1 VTAALAVP
9 QPLAFRPRRVLH
21 RGPGPALSFKVRYVR
36 TAAGA
41 RRYGVPIGSPI
52 PTGRRVATRQRSGG
66 GIEVRLTPVQR
77 DVAERHFGGDGSER
91 GASHTG
97 GNRLDVPNPARAVE
111 VLDRMLN
118 DPESDIPPGR
128 RRAMRALRD
137 KIAGAAPEQ
146 GEQGEQAEPA
156 PQPPRM
162 TPEELVRDWQERV
175 EMSKAER
182 RAVYNY
188 TGNSYIGI
196 NTYLRDGRQPGS
208 YFSDFETEVAAM
220 ESLAD
225 RYEMPTAATVY
236 RRVSDDA
243 IPAGAQPGSVFTE
256 AGFSSTST
264 SADAAEHASY
274 QGRPIVME
282 IDVPR
287 GSHAINVNG
296 TGVGI
301 SAENEIIL
309 PPGSRFV
316 VESDE
321 MRGSERWL
329 KMTALP
335 PTS

>member
-1 VTAALAVP
+1 M
-9 QPLAFRPRRVLH
+9 
-21 RGPGPALSFKVRYVR
+21 S
-36 TAAGA
+36 
-41 RRYGVPIGSPI
+41 
-52 PTGRRVATRQRSGG
+52 
-66 GIEVRLTPVQR
+66 
-77 DVAERHFGGDGSER
+77 
-91 GASHTG
+91 
-97 GNRLDVPNPARAVE
+97 
-111 VLDRMLN
+111 
-118 DPESDIPPGR
+118 
-128 RRAMRALRD
+128 
-137 KIAGAAPEQ
+137 
-146 GEQGEQAEPA
+146 
-156 PQPPRM
+156 
-162 TPEELVRDWQERV
+162 PEELVEDWQQRV
-175 EMSKAER
+175 EMAPAER

-196 NTYLRDGRQPGS
+196 NTYLRDGRRPDS
-208 YFSDFETEVAAM
+208 YFGDFETEVAAM
-220 ESLAD
+220 EGLAA

-236 RRVSDDA
+236 RRVNDDA
-243 IPAGAQPGSVFTE
+243 IPPGVQPGSVLTE